1 MHAKSCRHKG
11 FQMIR
16 RFSLKAMFLIL
27 ALGSIQPAFGGYVL
41 IDGVL
46 YHSDEI
52 PSFSEEK
59 HYELAT
65 RAFYDCD
72 FVEAAKQF
80 RVLAINWPGCT
91 YGQDA
96 WFFAAVSY
104 YETCDLDLANCA
116 LTAYLRGQTAPHY
129 FEEAIYY
136 KLLVADRLAAG
147 EMIHPIEST
156 KLPKCIPARG
166 LAMEMYDEVI
176 SLMPTSELA
185 AQALFRKACLEW
197 SFGQYRDAVATY
209 QSLIRK
215 FPKHE
220 LAPDAYLNMLR
231 VYLAESRIEFQNPD
245 ILSFADITL
254 RKFRQDFPKDERIE
268 EGEAVVATIYEV
280 FASGIYNIGEFY
292 LRTQHPRAAVIYY
305 QMVIAKFPTT
315 KMAEKATCRLQ
326 NICPEGLDMVLERCK
341 LRAASTDEALLTPGP
356 GEFFQFDELTD

>member
-1 MHAKSCRHKG
+1 
-11 FQMIR
+11 MIR
-16 RFSLKAMFLIL
+16 RFSLKALFLFL
-27 ALGSIQPAFGGYVL
+27 ALGSIQPVFGGYVL
-41 IDGVL
+41 IDGTL

-65 RAFYDCD
+65 NAFYSCD
-72 FVEAAKQF
+72 FEEAAKQF
-80 RVLAINWPGCT
+80 RILAINWPGCT

-104 YETCDLDLANCA
+104 YETCDLDFSNCA
-116 LTAYLRGQTAPHY
+116 LTAYLRCQTAPRY
-129 FEEAIYY
+129 FEEAVYY
-136 KLLVADRLAAG
+136 KLLIADRLAAG

-156 KLPKCIPARG
+156 KLPKCIPAKG
-166 LAMEMYDEVI
+166 LAMEIYDEVI

-185 AQALFRKACLEW
+185 AHAMFRKGCLEW
-197 SFGQYRDAVATY
+197 SFGQYREAIATY

-231 VYLAESRIEFQNPD
+231 VYLAESRIEYQNPD

-254 RKFRQDFPKDERIE
+254 RKFRQDFPKDERID
-268 EGEAVVATIYEV
+268 EGEVVVATIYEV

-292 LRTQHPRAAVIYY
+292 LRTKHPRAAVIYY

-315 KMAEKATCRLQ
+315 KMAERAMCRLQ
-326 NICPEGLDMVLERCK
+326 NICPEGLETVIERCRA
-341 LRAASTDEALLTPGP
+341 RAATAEGTSLPEGN
-356 GEFFQFDELTD
+356 GEFFHFEDLAD

>member
-1 MHAKSCRHKG
+1 MYRNHLLAKG
-11 FQMIR
+11 ILMIAR
-16 RFSLKAMFLIL
+16 LPLFILFFFLTI
-27 ALGSIQPAFGGYVL
+27 GTSHQVFGGYVL

-52 PSFSEEK
+52 PSYSEEK

-65 RAFYDCD
+65 RAFYACD
-72 FVEAAKQF
+72 FEEAAKQF
-80 RVLAINWPGCT
+80 RILAINWPGCT

-96 WFFAAVSY
+96 WFFAGVSY

-116 LTAYLRGQTAPHY
+116 LTSYLRCQTAPRY
-129 FEEAIYY
+129 FEEAVYY
-136 KLLVADRLAAG
+136 KLCIADRLAAG

-166 LAMEMYDEVI
+166 LAMEIYEEVV

-197 SFGQYRDAVATY
+197 SFGQYREAIATY
-209 QSLIRK
+209 QTLIRK
-215 FPKHE
+215 FPKNE
-220 LAPDAYLNMLR
+220 LTPDAYLNMLK

-254 RKFRQDFPKDERIE
+254 RKFKQDFPKDERVN
-268 EGEAVVATIYEV
+268 EGEAVVASIYEV
-280 FASGIYNIGEFY
+280 FASGIYSIGEFY
-292 LRTQHPRAAVIYY
+292 LRTKHPRAAVIYY

-315 KMAEKATCRLQ
+315 RMAERATCRLES
-326 NICPEGLDMVLERCK
+326 ICPEGLANVLERC
-341 LRAASTDEALLTPGP
+341 RQVQSAGQDASFEEP
-356 GEFFQFDELTD
+356 GEFFQLENFTD